1 MTIRWMAAAFVALLA
16 CAAADDTTDRARDVA
31 GRARPMIGS
40 ALARQDIARPGLVG
54 DAGTPDAAVPVP
66 HALARR
72 MLFFGAGANG
82 TVVRLDPSDRAVF
95 NYLVS
100 YELETN
106 AVVRYPGTLRRMPVR
121 QIAAAAPGGDAG
133 FAGVPKAVRA
143 LSADESVIV
152 RFNDKR
158 NTLDLDD
165 AVKQLKAQTV
175 PIEAVVAIPNYR
187 AAAKSIEKTRGM
199 IYTDVPGVLGTALG
213 PQLDTEKLIDVPANL
228 RNLDLGVGTALNSA
242 PTELQISPKIR
253 GNAA

>member
-1 MTIRWMAAAFVALLA
+1 
-16 CAAADDTTDRARDVA
+16 
-31 GRARPMIGS
+31 MIGS
-40 ALARQDIARPGLVG
+40 ALARHDIAQLGLVG
-54 DAGTPDAAVPVP
+54 DTGTPDAAVPVP
-66 HALARR
+66 NALGRR
-72 MLFFGAGANG
+72 MPFFGACADG
-82 TVVRLDPSDRAVF
+82 TLVRLDPFDRAVF

-106 AVVRYPGTLRRMPVR
+106 AVVRYPVRLRRMPVR

-175 PIEAVVAIPNYR
+175 PIEAVVTVPHYR
-187 AAAKSIEKTRGM
+187 AAAKSIEKTRDLCPGM
-199 IYTDVPGVLGTALG
+199 IYTDMPGVLGTALG
-213 PQLDTEKLIDVPANL
+213 RQLDTEKLIDVPANL
-228 RNLDLGVGTALNSA
+228 RNLDLGVGTALNFGRA
-242 PTELQISPKIR
+242 ELQISPKIR
-253 GNAA
+253 GSAA